1 MHRLIHSEW
10 LSFKLTVLL
19 GTLSD
24 LSLAYLSLT
33 AVVGAVAGLYFACLL
48 GFLVYRL
55 GKFRNDAEANL
66 ILSCTLGGWLVT
78 LLPLVLV
85 ASVAVFCNQEPANC
99 SYPVSSSVAGW
110 AVLAVG
116 TVPFLGSVLGAL
128 TYWRSLRRR
137 E

>member
-1 MHRLIHSEW
+1 MHRLIYSEW

-19 GTLSD
+19 GVLSD
-24 LSLAYLSLT
+24 LSLAYMTLT
-33 AVVGAVAGLYFACLL
+33 AVVGAATGLYFALLL
-48 GFLVYRL
+48 GFVVYRL
-55 GKFRNDAEANL
+55 GNSRNDDEANL

-85 ASVAVFCNQEPANC
+85 ASVAVFCNQEPASC

-116 TVPFLGSVLGAL
+116 TVPFLGAVLGAV

-137 E
+137 Q